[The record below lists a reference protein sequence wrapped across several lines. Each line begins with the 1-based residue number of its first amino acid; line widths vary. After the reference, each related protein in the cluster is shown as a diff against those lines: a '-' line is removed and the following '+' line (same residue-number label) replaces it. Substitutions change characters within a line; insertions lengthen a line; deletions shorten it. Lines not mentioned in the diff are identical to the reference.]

1 MRLIQWILS
10 WFGRSKSSQ
19 TRSLEPHIIHLEPK
33 YWPEVTDY
41 MKKLSAIVKTNTID
55 DKNVHSVNER
65 ILNYVLDQIN
75 KKGSIQDI
83 EQRYL
88 ALETLADRILVVELV
103 KIVGLKQK
111 EGSRAEFTE
120 PTFAFKKRLTERKK
134 SETQPYSL

>member
-1 MRLIQWILS
+1 MAWMGPWCS
-10 WFGRSKSSQ
+10 
-19 TRSLEPHIIHLEPK
+19 HIIHLEPK

-55 DKNVHSVNER
+55 DENVHSVNER

-111 EGSRAEFTE
+111 RGIKSRIYRSHVRIQKAFNRAKEKRDTTVFTLITFFGSRNG
-120 PTFAFKKRLTERKK
+120 
-134 SETQPYSL
+134 S